1 VRKGITDRVVTG
13 LSSYLIMVCQ
23 EAQHPVDGFL
33 SGGQGSGPGDN
44 RIGTKR
50 LLIYKSIILVMELT
64 ATLKTF
70 IEEGQDWERK
80 HTSVKGVSIIRLPAT
95 KNRAPSLA
103 IDINPIGDN
112 GLPMK
117 KKGIMIMNSAEIAAF
132 RAVFNNEKV
141 DGLIGALEEVL
152 PERKS
157 SGKPVKP
164 DVLQI

>member
-1 VRKGITDRVVTG
+1 
-13 LSSYLIMVCQ
+13 MQ
-23 EAQHPVDGFL
+23 
-33 SGGQGSGPGDN
+33 SGRDSGPAGREMNGSGRRGF
-44 RIGTKR
+44 
-50 LLIYKSIILVMELT
+50 LIYKSIVPVMELA

-117 KKGIMIMNSAEIAAF
+117 KKGIMIMNAAEIAAF
-132 RAVFNNEKV
+132 RAAFNNEKV
-141 DGLIGALEEVL
+141 DGLIAALEEVL

-157 SGKPVKP
+157 SGKPAKA
-164 DVLQI
+164 DVLQL

>member
-1 VRKGITDRVVTG
+1 MNCIGTG
-13 LSSYLIMVCQ
+13 LSSDHIILCQMAACFTHYL
-23 EAQHPVDGFL
+23 
-33 SGGQGSGPGDN
+33 PGTDCRPATTGN
-44 RIGTKR
+44 ERIGAKM
-50 LLIYKSIILVMELT
+50 LLIYKLIVLVMELA
-64 ATLKTF
+64 ATLRTF

-80 HTSVKGVSIIRLPAT
+80 HTSVKGVSLIRLPAT

-132 RAVFNNEKV
+132 RAAFNNEKV
-141 DGLIGALEEVL
+141 DSLIAALEEVL

-157 SGKPVKP
+157 SGKPVKA

>member
-1 VRKGITDRVVTG
+1 
-13 LSSYLIMVCQ
+13 
-23 EAQHPVDGFL
+23 
-33 SGGQGSGPGDN
+33 
-44 RIGTKR
+44 
-50 LLIYKSIILVMELT
+50 MEL
-64 ATLKTF
+64 AETLRTF

-80 HTSVKGVSIIRLPAT
+80 HTSVKGVSIIRLPKT

-132 RAVFNNEKV
+132 RGAFNNEKIDSLV
-141 DGLIGALEEVL
+141 AALEEVL

-157 SGKPVKP
+157 SGKQPKP